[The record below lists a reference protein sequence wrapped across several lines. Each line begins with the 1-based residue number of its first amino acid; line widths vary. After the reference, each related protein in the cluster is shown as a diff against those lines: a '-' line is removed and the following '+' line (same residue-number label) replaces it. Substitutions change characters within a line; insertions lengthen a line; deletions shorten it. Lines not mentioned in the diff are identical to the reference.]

1 MNKRK
6 IKKLNKKRTERFL
19 TASCF
24 TPLAKREGGLT
35 YCHGFIKSD
44 YKPSG
49 KMVSIKLK

>member
-6 IKKLNKKRTERFL
+6 TKKLDKKRAEKFL
-19 TASCF
+19 TTSCF
-24 TPLAKREGGLT
+24 IPPTKREGGLT

-49 KMVSIKLK
+49 RMVNIKLK